1 MNKTEDERSVTFSCL
16 KIRQPIGE
24 FFIAVIR
31 SDILCEIAKFDVRRV
46 LQDERDIERY
56 LGIQRP
62 LKGKRVNDLEKYV
75 RYFDATF
82 PTSIIISVEAECA
95 YYDENSN
102 TMTLSNINRE
112 TLGDS
117 VAFEGIARVL
127 DGQHRIAGLF
137 GYDGHE
143 FYLTVTIFVG
153 IDIADQA
160 QIFSTVNLE
169 QTKVN
174 KSLAYDLFA
183 LAISRSPQKTCHNV
197 AVALDQDPTSPFHKS
212 IKRLGVATEGRF
224 TETITQAT
232 FVESLLKYM
241 SKDPRTDR
249 DILLR
254 GKTLKKANAEEL
266 EKLPLRNLFIEEKDM
281 IIADLIRNYFSAV
294 DKMWPVAWDF
304 TGRGLMLNKTNGFKA
319 LMRVFRPAYRQ
330 FAAPGEIVE
339 TDQFLTLF
347 RKSDLKD
354 KDFTT
359 DRFAPGT
366 SGESELYRTL
376 LRELHL
382 EA

>member
-1 MNKTEDERSVTFSCL
+1 MNKTKDERSVTFSCL

-31 SDILCEIAKFDVRRV
+31 SDILCDIAKFYVRRV

-112 TLGDS
+112 TLSDS
-117 VAFEGIARVL
+117 VPFEGIARVL

-183 LAISRSPQKTCHNV
+183 LATSRSPQKNLPQRSRSV
-197 AVALDQDPTSPFHKS
+197 GSRSYKS
-212 IKRLGVATEGRF
+212 IPQKYQTLGSG
-224 TETITQAT
+224 
-232 FVESLLKYM
+232 
-241 SKDPRTDR
+241 DR
-249 DILLR
+249 
-254 GKTLKKANAEEL
+254 
-266 EKLPLRNLFIEEKDM
+266 
-281 IIADLIRNYFSAV
+281 
-294 DKMWPVAWDF
+294 
-304 TGRGLMLNKTNGFKA
+304 
-319 LMRVFRPAYRQ
+319 
-330 FAAPGEIVE
+330 GEIYGN
-339 TDQFLTLF
+339 DYS
-347 RKSDLKD
+347 SDLRRIP
-354 KDFTT
+354 T
-359 DRFAPGT
+359 
-366 SGESELYRTL
+366 EIYV
-376 LRELHL
+376 
-382 EA
+382 